1 MPRPLRV
8 LHVAET
14 LRGGP
19 ATYINNVVAMIS
31 TEPGS
36 TLVLVPDRHAGDL
49 TIDRDC
55 IRVFRADRR
64 GIASLFTLSIAVLA
78 LVGEFQPDI
87 INVHGTF
94 AAAVCRI
101 LLALTRFRK
110 RVVYTVHCW
119 AFVREQSAINK
130 IVCQLIELLLSHF
143 CARIICVSRHQYL
156 AARAIGISRRRLERI
171 YNGIADRPV
180 KQGRPMRNGT
190 LELLFVG
197 RFDRQK
203 GLDILLAAAAEFEDR
218 VTVRVI
224 GANVVDQ
231 AGVRKIPSNVTF
243 LGWKSPLEI
252 EAELQN
258 CDAVVMPSRWESFG
272 LVALEAMRAGR
283 PVLASRIG
291 GLNEVIRNEVTGLL
305 FSPVGTSGLVDG
317 IRRCLDAD
325 LTTLGRNGELRV
337 RSLFPAS
344 RSSIALAHVYA
355 EVHAKNR
362 FKTGFKSRLR
372 AKGREWH
379 FSGRSDRKY
388 QQKF

>member
-1 MPRPLRV
+1 V

-36 TLVLVPDRHAGDL
+36 TLVLVPDRHADDL
-49 TIDRDC
+49 AIDRDC

-64 GIASLFTLSIAVLA
+64 GLASLFTLSLAVLM
-78 LVGEFQPDI
+78 LVREFQPDI
-87 INVHGTF
+87 VNVHGTL
-94 AAAVCRI
+94 AAAVCRLI
-101 LLALTRFRK
+101 LGFTKFRTRI
-110 RVVYTVHCW
+110 VYTVHCW
-119 AFVREQSAINK
+119 SFVREQSALSRM
-130 IVCQLIELLLSHF
+130 VCQLIEFLLSHL
-143 CARIICVSRHQYL
+143 CAKIICVSRHQYL
-156 AARAIGISRRRLERI
+156 AARAIGIGAHRLERI

-180 KQGRPMRNGT
+180 KPARPVRNGT

-203 GLDILLAAAAEFEDR
+203 GLDILLAAAAEFEELVTIR
-218 VTVRVI
+218 VV

-231 AGVRKIPSNVTF
+231 GVARTIPSNVTF
-243 LGWKSPLEI
+243 LGWKSPREI

-258 CDAVVMPSRWESFG
+258 CDVVVMPSRWESFG

-291 GLNEVIRNEVTGLL
+291 GLNEVIGDKVTGLL
-305 FSPVGTSGLVDG
+305 FSPVTPAGLVEG
-317 IRRCLDAD
+317 ISRCLEAD
-325 LTTLGRNGELRV
+325 LTTLGRNGALRV

-344 RSSIALAHVYA
+344 RSALALAGLYA
-355 EVHAKNR
+355 GVHAEGR
-362 FKTGFKSRLR
+362 SRGRLR
-372 AKGREWH
+372 AGVAFDFAGR
-379 FSGRSDRKY
+379 GDRKY
-388 QQKF
+388 QQRF

>member
-1 MPRPLRV
+1 MVLQRALRV

-49 TIDRDC
+49 AMDRDC

-64 GIASLFTLSIAVLA
+64 GISSLFALSIAVLV
-78 LVGEFQPDI
+78 LVREFQPDI
-87 INVHGTF
+87 INVHGTL

-101 LLALTRFRK
+101 LLALTKFRK
-110 RVVYTVHCW
+110 RIVYTVHCW
-119 AFVREQSAINK
+119 SFVREQSVTSR
-130 IVCQLIELLLSHF
+130 IVCQLIELLLSYF
-143 CARIICVSRHQYL
+143 CAKIICVSRHQYL
-156 AARAIGISRRRLERI
+156 AARAIGISGHRLERI
-171 YNGIADRPV
+171 HNGIADRPV
-180 KQGRPMRNGT
+180 KQGRLMRNGT

-203 GLDILLAAAAEFEDR
+203 GLDILLAAAAELEDL

-231 AGVRKIPSNVTF
+231 AVVRKIPSNVTF

-258 CDAVVMPSRWESFG
+258 CDVVVMPSRWESFG

-291 GLNEVIRNEVTGLL
+291 GLNEVVRNKVTGLL
-305 FSPVGTSGLVDG
+305 FSPVGAGGLVDG

-344 RSSIALAHVYA
+344 RSSIGLANVYA
-355 EVHAKNR
+355 EVHAGN
-362 FKTGFKSRLR
+362 RLR
-372 AKGREWH
+372 TTGMEWQ

-388 QQKF
+388 QQKI

>member
-1 MPRPLRV
+1 LPRAPRV

-49 TIDRDC
+49 AIDQDC

-64 GIASLFTLSIAVLA
+64 GISSLFALSIAVLV
-78 LVGEFQPDI
+78 LVREFQPDI
-87 INVHGTF
+87 INVHGTL
-94 AAAVCRI
+94 AAAVCRV
-101 LLALTRFRK
+101 LLALTKFRK
-110 RVVYTVHCW
+110 RIVYTVHCW
-119 AFVREQSAINK
+119 PFVREQSVISK
-130 IVCQLIELLLSHF
+130 IACQLTELLLSWL
-143 CARIICVSRHQYL
+143 CAKIICVSRHQYL
-156 AARAIGISRRRLERI
+156 AARAIGIGAHRLERI
-171 YNGIADRPV
+171 YNGISDRPV
-180 KQGRPMRNGT
+180 KQGRPMRNGAR
-190 LELLFVG
+190 ELLFVG

-203 GLDILLAAAAEFEDR
+203 GLDILLAAAAEVEDL
-218 VTVRVI
+218 VSVRVI

-231 AGVRKIPSNVTF
+231 AVVRKIPSNVTF

-258 CDAVVMPSRWESFG
+258 CDVVVMPSRWESFG

-291 GLNEVIRNEVTGLL
+291 GLNEVIRDNVTGLL
-305 FSPVGTSGLVDG
+305 FSPVETGGLVDG

-344 RSSIALAHVYA
+344 RSSIALANVYA
-355 EVHAKNR
+355 EVHAR
-362 FKTGFKSRLR
+362 SSLRRTGV
-372 AKGREWH
+372 AWH
-379 FSGRSDRKY
+379 FDGRSDRKY
-388 QQKF
+388 QERF